1 MRFWK
6 KRTHLSNEEHICKP
20 ECLKTHT
27 YLQGSKL
34 MNTLPSEKR
43 GHLSKD
49 TDTSTSLN
57 IAFSLAVTQIQ
68 RNYEHHTTNVGKG
81 RAINLLFV

>member
-1 MRFWK
+1 MSILEKEDTPLMRNIFASLNVK
-6 KRTHLSNEEHICKP
+6 N
-20 ECLKTHT
+20 T

-34 MNTLPSEKR
+34 TNTLLTEKR
-43 GHLSKD
+43 GHFSK
-49 TDTSTSLN
+49 DTSTSLN